1 MEKEK
6 KELIQTEIIKLAMD
20 HVSQNPSSVF
30 TLTLID
36 VNRED
41 DRYPCWSVIFEMKNK
56 EGHIV
61 DGPLILGINE
71 FGEII
76 YTG

>member
-1 MEKEK
+1 MTNHK
-6 KELIQTEIIKLAMD
+6 KELTQTEIIKLAMD
-20 HVSQNPSSVF
+20 YVSQNPSSVF

-36 VNRED
+36 VNRD
-41 DRYPCWSVIFEMKNK
+41 DHRYPCWSVIFEMKNK
-56 EGHIV
+56 DGNIV